1 MRLLFIRVLFIAASV
16 AIVCIAET
24 QPAQSR
30 PDTTRMTCSAARALV
45 TKQGGIVLGTGP
57 SLFDRYV
64 SSRAYCLS
72 SQITEASYV
81 ATVDDRQCFVG
92 YTCREAQSG
101 GDR

>member
-1 MRLLFIRVLFIAASV
+1 MALFIRVLLISSIV
-16 AIVCIAET
+16 AIVYVAET
-24 QPAQSR
+24 QPAQAR
-30 PDTTRMTCSAARALV
+30 PDTTRMSCGAARALV

-72 SQITEASYV
+72 GQVTEPAFVPTS
-81 ATVDDRQCFVG
+81 DDRQCFLG
-92 YTCREAQSG
+92 YTCREVY